1 MAKDVRRCSDM
12 MLPPHAATSPEGQR
26 EEEDEEEAADD
37 EQQEAQPPAPA
48 AATAAVHPPPDT
60 QQQQQQQRQ
69 QRHNGDRSRR
79 RLWSPDESG
88 VPGLAL
94 LTGEMRD
101 LALRDDCDQENE
113 PHRGGQHRGRL
124 PSDPRLL
131 RTPSPPTKGG
141 GGLGAKPVAVPLGEG
156 ERLRRW
162 MAAREGAAKPVAGGF
177 GGGPLRALDGNA
189 ARRSRQQPNKEDAR
203 SKGSSTSSSS
213 ASILVHL
220 PLEEAPPLPL
230 ARPPPPATPTAAR
243 SLLPVLLRHIMPPA
257 SPSKA
262 SKGSGGSTLV
272 VVTRPRL
279 KAWKPA
285 LRDHFAKAHGGGGGG
300 GQGTAVGPQ
309 QQPQPGVMVYTGT
322 VRERARLP
330 LASVAAARLV
340 LTTWEVFLARD
351 VALGSAAE
359 VGAWLGTGQ
368 QGDGRRAAPT
378 ATAGV
383 AVGSRLMQLPWAR
396 VLVDEAQRL
405 RGPAQRHKCAEGLDK
420 LRAKHR
426 WVLLDGTA
434 LLPAAGA
441 RTGAE
446 WGPREDAKAK
456 EVMAALFGEEGD
468 EATQESMAR
477 SHRAVGVFRLPPSV
491 V

>member
-1 MAKDVRRCSDM
+1 
-12 MLPPHAATSPEGQR
+12 
-26 EEEDEEEAADD
+26 
-37 EQQEAQPPAPA
+37 
-48 AATAAVHPPPDT
+48 
-60 QQQQQQQRQ
+60 
-69 QRHNGDRSRR
+69 
-79 RLWSPDESG
+79 
-88 VPGLAL
+88 
-94 LTGEMRD
+94 
-101 LALRDDCDQENE
+101 
-113 PHRGGQHRGRL
+113 
-124 PSDPRLL
+124 
-131 RTPSPPTKGG
+131 
-141 GGLGAKPVAVPLGEG
+141 
-156 ERLRRW
+156 
-162 MAAREGAAKPVAGGF
+162 
-177 GGGPLRALDGNA
+177 
-189 ARRSRQQPNKEDAR
+189 
-203 SKGSSTSSSS
+203 
-213 ASILVHL
+213 
-220 PLEEAPPLPL
+220 
-230 ARPPPPATPTAAR
+230 
-243 SLLPVLLRHIMPPA
+243 
-257 SPSKA
+257 
-262 SKGSGGSTLV
+262 V

-279 KAWKPA
+279 KAWEAA
-285 LRDHFAKAHGGGGGG
+285 LRDHFARVHGGGEA
-300 GQGTAVGPQ
+300 TAVGPQ
-309 QQPQPGVMVYTGT
+309 QQQQQQHGVMVYTAT

-330 LASVAAARLV
+330 LTSVAAARLV

-396 VLVDEAQRL
+396 MLVDDAQRL
-405 RGPAQRHKCAEGLDK
+405 RGPAQRHKCAEGLGK

-441 RTGAE
+441 GTGTE

-468 EATQESMAR
+468 EAQEGMAR